1 MTEALYPYRDRS
13 NALLDGI
20 PHSNWVADPYNLTG
34 DNPFAIVGGTSLSA
48 PSWAGLIVL
57 ANQGRADAGK
67 ATLNSAL
74 RAGLGAKPVAGRRGR
89 FVVKAR
95 PMGLQTGIDPASLN
109 KLADDLEA
117 DSVMAKAQR
126 TERA

>member
-1 MTEALYPYRDRS
+1 MRTTVTLEKDVEQMLRS
-13 NALLDGI
+13 AMQR
-20 PHSNWVADPYNLTG
+20 SRRS
-34 DNPFAIVGGTSLSA
+34 F
-48 PSWAGLIVL
+48 
-57 ANQGRADAGK
+57 K

-74 RAGLGAKPVAGRRGR
+74 RAGLDAKPVQARRVR

-95 PMGLQTGIDPASLN
+95 PMGLRAGIDPASLN

-117 DSVMAKAQR
+117 ESVMSKAQR